1 MYIHLTI
8 VKDIM
13 EALKSDLAKLK
24 QLTAVVEYDI
34 DNLDRGVK
42 AASTRARTKL
52 MAISKLCG
60 TMRKQCMTA
69 KNDLPSKSRGKK
81 AVEPEPEIDGVV
93 DGVEDIEEMPEPLVL
108 QRETTSTSPG
118 GVKSKKRAPRKP
130 RRKAGV

>member
-69 KNDLPSKSRGKK
+69 KNDLPSKSRKK
-81 AVEPEPEIDGVV
+81 VVEPEPEIDGV
-93 DGVEDIEEMPEPLVL
+93 VEDIEEMPEPLVL
-108 QRETTSTSPG
+108 QRETTSTSPE
-118 GVKSKKRAPRKP
+118 GVRSKKRAPRKP
-130 RRKAGV
+130 RQR

>member
-1 MYIHLTI
+1 MYIHLTS
-8 VKDIM
+8 VSNIM

-81 AVEPEPEIDGVV
+81 VVEPEPEIDGI
-93 DGVEDIEEMPEPLVL
+93 EDIEEMPEPLVL
-108 QRETTSTSPG
+108 QRENTSTSPE
-118 GVKSKKRAPRKP
+118 GVRSKKRAPRKP
-130 RRKAGV
+130 RAKKAGV